1 MQKKDKVRTV
11 NSILK
16 EECYG
21 CGSCEN
27 KCPVNAIEIKNEE
40 TKIIEE
46 RCIVTCSFIL
56 CSPILFCVGYIADCI
71 VIKSPTHAGIT

>member
-1 MQKKDKVRTV
+1 MQKKDRVRTV

-27 KCPVNAIEIKNEE
+27 KCPVNAIEMVYDEDGFYIQ
-40 TKIIEE
+40 TYYLI
-46 RCIVTCSFIL
+46 
-56 CSPILFCVGYIADCI
+56 CV
-71 VIKSPTHAGIT
+71 

>member
-27 KCPVNAIEIKNEE
+27 KCPVNAHRDDI
-40 TKIIEE
+40 
-46 RCIVTCSFIL
+46 R
-56 CSPILFCVGYIADCI
+56 
-71 VIKSPTHAGIT
+71 